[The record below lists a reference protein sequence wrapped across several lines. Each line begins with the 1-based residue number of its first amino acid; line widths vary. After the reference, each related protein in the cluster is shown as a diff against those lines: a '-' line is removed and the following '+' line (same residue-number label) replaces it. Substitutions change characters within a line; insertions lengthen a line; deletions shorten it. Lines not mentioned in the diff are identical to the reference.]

1 MELINAVTCNI
12 RTTERFIYSTE
23 CRTYLTTK
31 YQIHYSK
38 RSWLC
43 TVFDTREQAERE
55 LALERQTGW
64 VEPMAYEYHETLHHR
79 YKREGR

>member
-12 RTTERFIYSTE
+12 RKTERFIYSTE